1 MILLSWMAFLMA
13 LFHQVKSTLKGGIF
27 ATLQEHQRM
36 CCMDLRYSQNTSSK
50 NVWSSGSA
58 VDINTW
64 TVKHKT
70 LPVIYKFCH
79 FLKNTGPSL
88 LCTLML
94 CQWLPGSLLCSRVQL
109 LEPFGFSGKALKSGS
124 MTEECFVSRM

>member
-1 MILLSWMAFLMA
+1 MVLLNWMAFLTA
-13 LFHQVKSTLKGGIF
+13 LFQQVKSTLKGGIF
-27 ATLQEHQRM
+27 ATIQEHQRM

-50 NVWSSGSA
+50 NVWSPGSA
-58 VDINTW
+58 VDVNAW

-70 LPVIYKFCH
+70 LPVICKFFH
-79 FLKNTGPSL
+79 LKKKKKPSL

-124 MTEECFVSRM
+124 MTEECFVSSM

>member
-1 MILLSWMAFLMA
+1 MVLLNWMAFLTA
-13 LFHQVKSTLKGGIF
+13 LFQQVKSTLKGGIF
-27 ATLQEHQRM
+27 ATIQEHQRM

-50 NVWSSGSA
+50 NVWSPGSA
-58 VDINTW
+58 VDVNAW
-64 TVKHKT
+64 TGKQKT
-70 LPVIYKFCH
+70 LPVFCKFFH
-79 FLKNTGPSL
+79 LKKKKKPSL

-124 MTEECFVSRM
+124 MTEECFVSSM